1 MKNLSKE
8 LLSDMYL
15 KMVQTR
21 YFEETAMRLFS
32 QGKVHGTA
40 HFCIGEEAAAIG
52 TTSAL
57 APEDLIYAT
66 HRGHGQSIG
75 KGMNIDRM
83 MAEFLG
89 KATGFC
95 KGKGGC
101 MHIADISQGNLG
113 ANGIVG
119 AQLPIAVGAALST
132 QLQKI
137 DRIVVC
143 FFGDGASNEGT
154 FHEALNLASI
164 WRLPILFLCVNN
176 EYGMSMHIDQHVNIP
191 EIAMRGTAYGIP
203 GSRVD
208 GNDVFAVHEAVIAAK
223 EEVKK
228 NGPILLEAKTYRIMG
243 HSKSDNNAYRNKETI
258 NEWKK
263 KCPILQMKTKIL
275 KKKRLSEKEL
285 EEIEI
290 QAAKDIEQ
298 AVEFAMNS
306 PDLSV
311 EQVCEDVYA

>member
-1 MKNLSKE
+1 MTKITKT
-8 LLSDMYL
+8 LLADMYL

-52 TTSAL
+52 TTAAL

-75 KGMNIDRM
+75 KGMDINRM

-132 QLQKI
+132 QMQKI

-164 WRLPILFLCVNN
+164 WKLPILFLCVNN
-176 EYGMSMHIDQHVNIP
+176 EYGMSMHVGKHVNVP
-191 EIAMRGTAYGIP
+191 EIAMRGAAYGIP
-203 GSRVD
+203 GKRVD
-208 GNDVFAVHEAVIAAK
+208 GNDVFAVYEAVVAAIK
-223 EEVKK
+223 AVKK
-228 NGPILLEAKTYRIMG
+228 SGPVLLEAKTYRIMG
-243 HSKSDNNAYRNKETI
+243 HSKSDNNAYRSKETI

-263 KCPILQMKTKIL
+263 KCPILQMKARLL
-275 KKKRLSEKEL
+275 KEKLLSEKEL
-285 EEIEI
+285 ANLEE
-290 QAAKDIEQ
+290 QAAKDIEN

-306 PDLSV
+306 PTLSV
-311 EQVCEDVYA
+311 EQVLDDVYA